1 MRQIDIELFF
11 LLIRNPEMIP
21 FELKGTIK
29 PKEEV
34 ITATEMTEE
43 LQIIS

>member
-29 PKEEV
+29 PKEDV
-34 ITATEMTEE
+34 ISSTEIAEE